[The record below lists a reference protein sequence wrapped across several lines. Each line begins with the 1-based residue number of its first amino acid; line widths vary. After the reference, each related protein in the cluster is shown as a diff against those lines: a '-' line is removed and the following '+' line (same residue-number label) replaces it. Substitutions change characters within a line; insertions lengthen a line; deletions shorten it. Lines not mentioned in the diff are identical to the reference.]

1 MITALRLFV
10 VQEKIKG
17 FELFALLHVTLRDQD
32 IQQE

>member
-17 FELFALLHVTLRDQD
+17 FELFACHLERPSYQAG
-32 IQQE
+32 IR